1 MRIITGSAKGIRLKT
16 LEGEATRPTSERVKE
31 AIFSSLSLKL
41 RDATVL
47 DLFAGSGA
55 FGIEAL
61 SRGSKFCYFN
71 DLGKPQYKIISKNIS
86 SIGIK
91 NASVSNLDYLKC
103 LECLKQLNKQFDIV
117 FVDPPYA
124 MDVYN
129 QIVDFLIE
137 NDMLTSD
144 AILVLESN
152 KELNLH
158 KYEETFGIKVKKY
171 GYSIVSFLRK
181 TLQN

>member
-1 MRIITGSAKGIRLKT
+1 M
-16 LEGEATRPTSERVKE
+16 
-31 AIFSSLSLKL
+31 
-41 RDATVL
+41 
-47 DLFAGSGA
+47 
-55 FGIEAL
+55 
-61 SRGSKFCYFN
+61 
-71 DLGKPQYKIISKNIS
+71 
-86 SIGIK
+86 
-91 NASVSNLDYLKC
+91 
-103 LECLKQLNKQFDIV
+103 KQLNKQFDIV